1 MSFEQATEFELAVG
15 PHDGVGIDFEIDGE
29 LANGGKLVACR
40 QRAGGDAAADL
51 VDQLAVNGDAAVQV
65 DGEPWRRGSVVPS
78 HAYQCTTLLV
88 HYVKCFLKEKRDG
101 PVSKSVRNL
110 LAARL
115 KPRPFNTLD
124 LSSPQLLRP
133 FRVRAFM
140 SDRRTFLMRSSLA
153 LAGIT
158 AGIFTPL
165 EAMMNVKPKQ
175 MFPQVGSALPQAS
188 SGAQVAGFGWE
199 ISDIN

>member
-88 HYVKCFLKEKRDG
+88 HYVKCFFKRKKRWAG
-101 PVSKSVRNL
+101 FKARPPAAEAGLHLER
-110 LAARL
+110 LATRL
-115 KPRPFNTLD
+115 KSAPSKRSIS
-124 LSSPQLLRP
+124 SSP
-133 FRVRAFM
+133 
-140 SDRRTFLMRSSLA
+140 
-153 LAGIT
+153 
-158 AGIFTPL
+158 
-165 EAMMNVKPKQ
+165 
-175 MFPQVGSALPQAS
+175 
-188 SGAQVAGFGWE
+188 
-199 ISDIN
+199 